1 MGNGPKLFVFLGVT
15 FIVIG
20 LLWHF
25 GFKNFPFGK
34 LPGDFSFKKGNFSFH
49 FPLVTCIVLSLI
61 LSFLFN
67 IFKK

>member
-1 MGNGPKLFVFLGVT
+1 MGNGPKLFVVLGVT
-15 FIVIG
+15 FILIG

-34 LPGDFSFKKGNFSFH
+34 LPGDVSFKKGNFSFH
-49 FPLVTCIVLSLI
+49 FPLVTCIILSLVLSI
-61 LSFLFN
+61 LFN